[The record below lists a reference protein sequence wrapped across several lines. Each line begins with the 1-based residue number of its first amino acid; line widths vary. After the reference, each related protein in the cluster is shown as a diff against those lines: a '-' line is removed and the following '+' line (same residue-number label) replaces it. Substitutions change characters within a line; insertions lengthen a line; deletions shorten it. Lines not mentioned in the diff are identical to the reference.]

1 MKDTVS
7 LLRRCSL
14 FKGSTSEQIESLLG
28 KTGCRVGSFE
38 ENEVIFSPLHSAD
51 KIGIILSGT
60 VDVQK
65 SFPTGKILL
74 VQRKGATELIGES
87 SIFSKLSYY
96 PDTVIASKPSEIL
109 FISKGDLLTLFSQD
123 RDFMSNFLES
133 TSNYTLILTHKIGI
147 LSLTSI
153 QAKIAGFLIHYRNHR
168 SDGADECASITI
180 PFSKKDWAE
189 YMNVSRTS
197 LSRELRK
204 LEEEGVLSFEK
215 RTIKVMNWPR
225 LEEIL
230 SN

>member
-1 MKDTVS
+1 MKDMVP

-14 FKGSTSEQIESLLG
+14 FENITPEQIKSLLE
-28 KTGCRVGSFE
+28 KTACRAGSFK

-65 SFPTGKILL
+65 SFPTGKIVL
-74 VQRKGATELIGES
+74 VQRKGAAEIIGES
-87 SIFSKLSYY
+87 SIFSRLSYY

-109 FISKGDLLTLFSQD
+109 FISKGDLLTLFSMD
-123 RDFMSNFLES
+123 RNFMSNFLES
-133 TSNYTLILTHKIGI
+133 TSNYSLILTHKIGI

-168 SDGADECASITI
+168 SGSTDECTSITL

-204 LEEEGVLSFEK
+204 LEEERVISFEK